1 MPIPISILNDEK
13 GRKALSHGLSVDGR
27 AFVFFQDKLGG
38 EISIN
43 GTPSSPEL
51 SFDIT
56 VVELSQPQQD
66 VIEIDR
72 YGFIEIQTMDFH
84 SSYKSAVSNL
94 RDALRLHKTKFP
106 TELAKN
112 QVWAS
117 QQVEGPNIANVFKRT
132 FYQTLLKFELSKEG
146 AAAGTILAL
155 PESVWESWQPFLGR
169 PIIEQVTDSEHRLVG
184 SDNDSYHG
192 TNAWIFVF
200 VLDAETDQPIS
211 PVENNLAAVLKSRP
225 RLYECLDCGRQTSI
239 TAGTAMHRSKLPL
252 TAWFWAAHLMATHS
266 NGMSARQ
273 LEDQL
278 GVTYKTAWLLTQK
291 LRRSMVDPDREPLEG
306 VVEVDQAEIPF
317 REGDAF
323 FEPGNAGKI
332 LVIGAV
338 EVIDRGVNQARPR
351 RKHAKY
357 LDTRSGRIR
366 LARIANNSARSI
378 EAFVKANVKRGTTLI
393 TDGHA
398 SYPGLTGYRHDPR
411 IVGKMAGHIVFRRG
425 SIGLSR

>member
-1 MPIPISILNDEK
+1 MARARSLSEFQKAFSDE
-13 GRKALSHGLSVDGR
+13 ASCV
-27 AFVFFQDKLGG
+27 AFLFKRRWPD
-38 EISIN
+38 
-43 GTPSSPEL
+43 
-51 SFDIT
+51 
-56 VVELSQPQQD
+56 
-66 VIEIDR
+66 
-72 YGFIEIQTMDFH
+72 GFICPGCSE
-84 SSYKSAVSNL
+84 
-94 RDALRLHKTKFP
+94 RR
-106 TELAKN
+106 
-112 QVWAS
+112 
-117 QQVEGPNIANVFKRT
+117 
-132 FYQTLLKFELSKEG
+132 
-146 AAAGTILAL
+146 AAA
-155 PESVWESWQPFLGR
+155 
-169 PIIEQVTDSEHRLVG
+169 
-184 SDNDSYHG
+184 
-192 TNAWIFVF
+192 
-200 VLDAETDQPIS
+200 
-211 PVENNLAAVLKSRP
+211 LKSRP
-225 RLYECLDCGRQTSI
+225 GLSECLDCGRQTSI

-252 TAWFWAAHLMATHS
+252 TAWFWAAHLMTTHS

-291 LRRSMVDPDREPLEG
+291 LRRSMVDPDREPLQG

-338 EVIDRGVNQARPR
+338 EVIDRGVNRAKPR

-366 LARIANNSARSI
+366 LAMIANNSARSI

-411 IVGKMAGHIVFRRG
+411 IVGKMAGHIVLPWIHRAFSLMKRWSLGTYHSCAASTSTRINEFVFRYNRRFHRHVSFEALLG
-425 SIGLSR
+425 LAARYEPASYWDIVKRDNPRKGAEPLRPAPRRRKTAIGMRQDGAPPAQGVRRDQPIKPA